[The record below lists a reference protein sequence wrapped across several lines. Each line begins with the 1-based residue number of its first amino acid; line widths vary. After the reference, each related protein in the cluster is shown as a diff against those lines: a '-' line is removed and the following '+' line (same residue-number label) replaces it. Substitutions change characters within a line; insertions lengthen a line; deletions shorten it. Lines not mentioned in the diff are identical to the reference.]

1 MISHTAKLVISIILS
16 LIAIVL
22 FIVLRGRVRRNTMI
36 AMLLCTAGDIFMIDT
51 FHMGDISTYLGA
63 AFFIAAH
70 IVYAITFIKESKA
83 KEYKMKNA
91 GMIIGIIVTVLGA
104 AILAIAMFVKTGKM
118 QSMFLPLLVYL
129 AIIGWNLCCQF
140 SYAVSEKGLRFFLIV
155 GMLLFLISDLTIF
168 FNMVNVMPAHNDFV
182 WLTYIPAQL
191 ILILFNSDFKK
202 IQACK

>member
-16 LIAIVL
+16 VIAIVL
-22 FIVLRGRVRRNTMI
+22 FLIFKGRVRRNTMI
-36 AMLLCTAGDIFMIDT
+36 AMLLCTVGDIFMIDT
-51 FHMGDISTYLGA
+51 FKLGDVSTFPGA

-83 KEYKMKNA
+83 KSYKMKNP

-104 AILAIAMFVKTGKM
+104 VILAVAMFVKTGKM

-129 AIIGWNLCCQF
+129 AIIGWNLSCQF
-140 SYAVSEKGLRFFLIV
+140 SYAVSEKGLRYFLIA

-168 FNMVNVMPAHNDFV
+168 FNMVKVMPTHNDFV

-191 ILILFNSDFKK
+191 LVILFNSDFKK
-202 IQACK
+202 AQA